1 MRLDELDTPVPVVD
15 LDKVDRNLRRMQDY
29 CDAHG
34 LKLRPHIKTHKL
46 PQFAKAQVAL
56 GAVGITCQKIGE
68 AEVMADAGLT
78 DILISYPIVG
88 IPKIARLAAL
98 AARVRLTCAVDN
110 EVALDTVAAAAAKAE
125 TTIGVLVEFD
135 SGNGRTGVVSVDQAL
150 ALARD
155 AAARPFVEF
164 RGLMTYPSSARSA
177 DFVAAARPVF
187 AAAGLEI
194 PMVSG
199 GGTPEYL
206 QAHTVEGVGEYR
218 VGTYVYHDRATVGAG
233 VAQVEDCALLVH
245 ATVVSRPTD
254 DRAIIDAGSKTLS
267 SDRVDPALGAGH
279 GMILDYPDAVIARLN
294 EEHGVI
300 DLSRSA
306 KKPAIGE
313 RLRIVPNHVCVVTNL
328 HDEVVVARGDTVEG
342 VWAVPARGKTR

>member
-15 LDKVDRNLRRMQDY
+15 LDKVERNLRRMQDY

-46 PQFAKAQVAL
+46 PQFARRQVEL

-68 AEVMADAGLT
+68 AEVMADAGLD

-88 IPKIARLAAL
+88 APKIARLAAL
-98 AARVRLTCAVDN
+98 ARRVRLTCAVDN
-110 EVALDTVAAAAAKAE
+110 AVALDTVAAAAAQGQAG
-125 TTIGVLVEFD
+125 IGVLVEFD
-135 SGNGRTGVVSVDQAL
+135 SGNGRTGVVSVEQAL
-150 ALARD
+150 DLARI
-155 AAARPFVEF
+155 AAAKPFIKF

-177 DFVAAARPVF
+177 EFVTAAKPVF
-187 AAAGLEI
+187 AAAGLPIE
-194 PMVSG
+194 MVSG
-199 GGTPEYL
+199 GGTPEAWS
-206 QAHTVEGVGEYR
+206 AHTVAGVGEYR

-233 VAQVEDCALLVH
+233 VAELDDCALLVH

-267 SDRVDPALGAGH
+267 SDKVDPALGAGH
-279 GMILDYPDAVIARLN
+279 GVVLGYPDAVIVRLN
-294 EEHGVI
+294 EEHGII

-306 KKPAIGE
+306 RKPGIGE

-328 HDEVVVARGDTVEG
+328 HDEVVVARGDEVEG
-342 VWAVPARGKTR
+342 IWPVPARGKTR